1 MLQNSLR
8 EILPLLLTIEALD
21 ALFSPTLDAL
31 DLALP
36 WKEKKSI
43 TGLFAYLAMA
53 MNSTFTKISILNA
66 TTSTTASMG
75 IAEKL
80 N

>member
-1 MLQNSLR
+1 MA
-8 EILPLLLTIEALD
+8 EALD
-21 ALFSPTLDAL
+21 ALFSPTRDAL

-36 WKEKKSI
+36 WNAWKEKKSI
-43 TGLFAYLAMA
+43 TGLLADLAMA
-53 MNSTFTKISILNA
+53 IRSTSTNIYIGNA

-75 IAEKL
+75 IAEKW